1 MTTPTRSLKVVAV
14 VAIVATG
21 LIHLWTARDAFGEA
35 TCKGLLFVANGIGAL
50 VAAVGVYRDRADWG
64 WLLGALVA
72 GGAFL
77 GYVLSRTVGLPGLP
91 AMEGAIGGD
100 RWSNGPI
107 GQRESSSILF
117 STRLTIG
124 WRSVSA
130 SFQRLTNAR

>member
-1 MTTPTRSLKVVAV
+1 MTSSTHSLRIIAV

-21 LIHLWTARDAFGEA
+21 LVHLATARDSFGEA
-35 TCKGLLFVANGIGAL
+35 TYKGLLFVANGVGAL

-91 AMEGAIGGD
+91 AEPGAWFEPLGVASLVAEAVFLIVFAVT
-100 RWSNGPI
+100 R
-107 GQRESSSILF
+107 RESRPQHPHHSP
-117 STRLTIG
+117 
-124 WRSVSA
+124 
-130 SFQRLTNAR
+130 